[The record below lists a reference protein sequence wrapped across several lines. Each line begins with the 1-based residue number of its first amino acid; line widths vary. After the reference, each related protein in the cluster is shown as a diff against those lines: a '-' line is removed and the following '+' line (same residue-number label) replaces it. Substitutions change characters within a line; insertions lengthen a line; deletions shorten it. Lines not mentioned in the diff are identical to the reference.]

1 MISRS
6 ADYFITCYTVLL
18 NKTQQGRNSC
28 PRLQFLAFSLG
39 SIMSLPGPLSFLR
52 SISLISL
59 FSSLSIFGW
68 ADLLQILSVIAAFSL
83 AVLFIIVFELS
94 SIFGGLYALSDP
106 ICCSF
111 LTWFNYDFSEGQFLS
126 VLSFLVVAT
135 TCMIFRIFS
144 IVYCHAFCIWHWPN
158 LQRFGFEFHLS
169 EVITVFI

>member
-111 LTWFNYDFSEGQFLS
+111 LTWFNYDFLRDSFCLSSVSLSWQRHAWYSGFFLLFIVTRFAFDIGQICNDLD
-126 VLSFLVVAT
+126 LSF
-135 TCMIFRIFS
+135 I
-144 IVYCHAFCIWHWPN
+144 IWGHHR
-158 LQRFGFEFHLS
+158 LH
-169 EVITVFI
+169 